1 MFKLRPYQEEAIRAV
16 QRDWA
21 DGLTDVLVTAATG
34 TGKTETFLALLA
46 EELGR
51 DQKARALILC
61 HRRELIEQPLERLWL
76 RFPEMALQ
84 SGMVMADRNET
95 DKRIIAATVQ
105 TLADPGRVDAILRHG
120 AIGYLVRDEAHRA
133 VTPTDMAILER
144 LRFAN
149 PQMKHLGVTA
159 TPIRADGKGLK
170 VVYQKESYHYGIRE
184 AVKGGALV
192 PPRWLAIQ
200 TGISL
205 ANVSQHDGDYS
216 NSGLADVF
224 ETANCF
230 DLVVE
235 SHRKYADGRQ
245 AMAFTPS
252 VAGAYDLARRFTEAG
267 YPAGA
272 ADGTTARND
281 RAGVLRDFRAGRLSV
296 LVNCMLWTEGIDVPN
311 VSCIHQVRP
320 TRSDGAYVQ
329 MIGRGLR
336 TAPGKSDCVAEGQRV
351 LTDRGLVP
359 IERVTLGMK
368 VWDGVEFVSHQGAIC
383 KGEQE
388 VITYAGLTATPD
400 HKVWTRRGWMRIGE
414 CAANGTDIVVT
425 GSGWKVV
432 RESDGYQRGAAA
444 SRETHLSAHQVHAMR
459 DGAMAGAEQSAQGP
473 CWVPQMWA
481 SKSKR
486 EGSSSRSQVALSE
499 SAGSAAAVRESDRGI
514 ISSIWGAGDRVPL
527 RVSESYGSL
536 GAGESWVTSRH
547 GDRSH
552 QQQRALRG
560 GELALGDRGAEPCQ
574 QPQVEGQRRVSRFQ
588 DGASRDSLCRLNLA
602 ASSPRG
608 DDTRTDHRAVS
619 SPVVQAKRRVWD
631 ILNAGPRHRFTA
643 EGLLVSNCLILDYSP
658 QEARNIVMLGD
669 VLGVDARKDVYIEE
683 KPVGEV
689 MGGFTYDGNVKWL
702 TGNPME
708 LISRELDYLDLN
720 PFAWH
725 RADGWLTL
733 GLGEGSDGIERSL
746 AIQIAGEQCVLWGVA
761 KREGATSVV
770 ARLGDGAFETISDE
784 ADDLISKHAN
794 AILAAKS
801 KQWRKQPASEA
812 QQRFAQK
819 LGVWRD
825 GGSKGDIAAAI
836 THRLTIREIEKG
848 MRHGNVLVREAMPT
862 SGCAA

>member
-631 ILNAGPRHRFTA
+631 ILNAGPRHRFTV
-643 EGLLVSNCLILDYSP
+643 EGLLVSNCLILDYAPLES
-658 QEARNIVMLGD
+658 RNIVMMGD
-669 VLGVDARKDVYIEE
+669 VLGSPIRKELTVRDDAE
-683 KPVGEV
+683 PGEV
-689 MGGFTYDGNVKWL
+689 VGGFTFDGTFNWL
-702 TGNPME
+702 MGDVNE
-708 LISRELDYLDLN
+708 IISRKLDYLEMS
-720 PFAWH
+720 PWSWH
-725 RADGWLTL
+725 REGGWLSL
-733 GLGEGSDGIERSL
+733 GLGSASDGVERTMIVSP
-746 AIQIAGEQCVLWGVA
+746 ADDDGVCTLYGVF
-761 KREGATSVV
+761 KRETDRYLSYRVLMRGYWEEV
-770 ARLGDGAFETISDE
+770 ADHTEGLIAKY
-784 ADDLISKHAN
+784 ADP
-794 AILAAKS
+794 ILASREKR
-801 KQWRKQPASEA
+801 WRRQPVTEA
-812 QQRFAQK
+812 QLRFERWYGVQ
-819 LGVWRD
+819 LGGLDR
-825 GGSKGDIAAAI
+825 GEASKVI
-836 THRLTIREIEKG
+836 THARAMRVLQREG
-848 MRHGNVLVREAMPT
+848 LA
-862 SGCAA
+862 